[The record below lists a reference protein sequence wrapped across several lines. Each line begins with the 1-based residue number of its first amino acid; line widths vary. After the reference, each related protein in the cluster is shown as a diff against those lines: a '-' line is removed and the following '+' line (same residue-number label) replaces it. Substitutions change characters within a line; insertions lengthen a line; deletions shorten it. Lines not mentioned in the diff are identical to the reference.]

1 VCQTESTVENA
12 EIALVEIAL
21 VVVPATLGWLSIEVK
36 YPTMTL
42 AGTGIRGMW
51 ASLSVEE

>member
-1 VCQTESTVENA
+1 M
-12 EIALVEIAL
+12 
-21 VVVPATLGWLSIEVK
+21 VVPATLSWLSIEVK

-51 ASLSVEE
+51 ASLSLRE